1 MEAATN
7 SYVSSSPVEL
17 DGTLKQ
23 RLGRITARTVGDIS
37 ADSNHRLENYKT
49 NIKLLAEGVFYQNNY
64 YTALQDTKQT
74 KSIEWYKN
82 RNYFYHTYPPKH
94 FENIPDKANSN
105 SGFDIGKIRL
115 KEGALPSEALKA
127 AKKGLALLDCNA
139 VCQIGQY
146 QALHDAWGEKTF
158 NRIFSHETG
167 TPMMLSDYDAQDNPL
182 LGFLKKGSFGEG
194 RKGSRPVKVGDRVA
208 FSNDPRYAQKHAL
221 MGDFQAI
228 SVSCIDDTP
237 GAQRYVALGLPS
249 GGCQEEGI
257 EEACLSA
264 HNQTPMS
271 LEPLTDE
278 LANQLFIGGKQGYAE
293 RNAFFDPTN
302 TEDQFKF
309 LERIGTPKEDFESS
323 RKAYQ
328 DIDTISLENV
338 LGDFGYL
345 SKSVFRFDV
354 KKVQAVIDKT
364 LTSIK

>member
-1 MEAATN
+1 MEAPIN
-7 SYVSSSPVEL
+7 RYVSSGPVEL
-17 DGTLKQ
+17 DWTLKQ
-23 RLGRITARTVGDIS
+23 RLGRIAARTVGDIS
-37 ADSNHRLENYKT
+37 VDSNHRLENYRT
-49 NIKLLAEGVFYQNNY
+49 DITCLAEGVFYQNNY
-64 YTALQDTKQT
+64 YIALKETNQT
-74 KSIEWYKN
+74 KRIEWFKN
-82 RNYFYHTYPPKH
+82 KNYFYHIYPPKY
-94 FENIPDKANSN
+94 FENIPDSEQSN
-105 SGFDIGKIRL
+105 SGFAIAKIVL
-115 KEGALPSEALKA
+115 KKGALPSEALKA
-127 AKKGLALLDCNA
+127 AKQGLAFLDCNT

-146 QALHDAWGEKTF
+146 QALYDVWGEKTF

-167 TPMMLSDYDAQDNPL
+167 KPMMLSDYDTPDNPL
-182 LGFLKKGSFGEG
+182 LGFLKKGSCDEG
-194 RKGSRPVKVGDRVA
+194 RKGSRPVKVGDRVS

-257 EEACLSA
+257 EETCLSA

-323 RKAYQ
+323 RKEYQ

-338 LGDFGYL
+338 LGDFGYM